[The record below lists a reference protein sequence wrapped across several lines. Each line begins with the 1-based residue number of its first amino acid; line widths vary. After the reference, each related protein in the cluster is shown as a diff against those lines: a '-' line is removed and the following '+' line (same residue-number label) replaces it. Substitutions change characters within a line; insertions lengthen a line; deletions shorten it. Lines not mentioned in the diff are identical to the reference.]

1 MELKMMSSLI
11 SLLCVSVPGI
21 YIAIAAAFQWLY
33 LTSCCTLPIAAMGT
47 MGFDSKTQDD
57 IFCVTMSFLHASNL
71 TFLAITDDSSK
82 VDAANPHLEPVL
94 SLLGLELSDFQ
105 DALCQFEIEA
115 GNTSYTRTVNKDYA
129 AKGLEALIKAT
140 YGAMFNFI
148 VHSINKKI
156 EYKLQR
162 GDSKTEGKAAFIGVL
177 DIFGFESFKN
187 NSFEQLCINYCNE
200 ALQQQFNLHIF
211 KSEQEEY
218 KREGISWEFIEFPD
232 NQDVIDLID
241 KKPTGILSILTDQCL
256 TARGNDRLFADAMYK
271 ACEFHKRFEATS
283 LQKGSLKFVVHHF
296 AGPVIYDT
304 DGFVEKNNDEI
315 PRGATTLLENSSN
328 SFVQLLGKIN
338 GPTTGS
344 SSGGRSSFNK
354 RTTVGGQFSF
364 QLTEL
369 RKRIAQTSPHYI
381 RCLKPNQSL
390 AANEFENAMIADQ
403 LRYAGVL
410 EAIRV
415 SRVGYSQRFT
425 HSVFVERYRFVA
437 PEALRSSAN
446 DEKASLLINVIAT
459 KIFESENPKALP
471 PADLMNTVGIQ
482 LGKSMIFLRQK
493 SFEFMERFRMEQLSM
508 NAIQMQSLARR
519 FLSRCRYVL
528 MKKVVVMV
536 QACARR
542 FFARQYLK
550 ILREHKAATQIQSL
564 LRRYPARRS
573 FIEKKCVAIWCQRMA
588 RGKAGRTQFAARHAA
603 HQEMV
608 MKQAS
613 EFKAAVSIQCLS
625 RSCNARKVKSVLM
638 AEKEARVASF
648 YGEQSETVKIL
659 RDQQLS
665 AALQAD
671 KAAAVAKETK
681 HESNKEVF
689 GLQQELEKVKRS
701 ADREKASRE
710 EATSL
715 RSQLDAIMLDLEL
728 SRAEESKAKSKIED
742 LQEENKNLKE
752 QLKSATFIGG
762 IPYSSTQFDDHDD
775 LKLLDQRM
783 FGIAARSKQSKKDLD
798 ALVQSLAILR

>member
-1 MELKMMSSLI
+1 
-11 SLLCVSVPGI
+11 
-21 YIAIAAAFQWLY
+21 
-33 LTSCCTLPIAAMGT
+33 
-47 MGFDSKTQDD
+47 
-57 IFCVTMSFLHASNL
+57 MSFLHASNL
-71 TFLAITDDSSK
+71 TFLAVTDDSSK
-82 VDAANPHLEPVL
+82 VDPTNPHLEPVL
-94 SLLGLELSDFQ
+94 TLLGLELSDFQ

-156 EYKLQR
+156 EYKIQR
-162 GDSKTEGKAAFIGVL
+162 GESKTEGKAAYIGVL
-177 DIFGFESFKN
+177 DIFGFESFKS

-200 ALQQQFNLHIF
+200 ALQQQFNSHIF

-241 KKPTGILSILTDQCL
+241 KKPTGILSLLTNQCL
-256 TARGNDRLFADAMYK
+256 SACGNDRLFADAMYK

-304 DGFVEKNNDEI
+304 EGFVEKNTDEI

-344 SSGGRSSFNK
+344 STGGRSNFTK

-415 SRVGYSQRFT
+415 SRVGYSQRYT
-425 HSVFVERYRFVA
+425 HSVFVERYRFIAV
-437 PEALRSSAN
+437 EALRSSAEV
-446 DEKASLLINVIAT
+446 EKASLLINVIAT
-459 KIFESENPKALP
+459 KIFESENPTAPP

-482 LGKSMIFLRQK
+482 LGKSMIFLRQR
-493 SFEFMERFRMEQLSM
+493 SFEFMERFRTEQLSM
-508 NAIQMQSLARR
+508 SAIQMQSMARR
-519 FLSRCRYVL
+519 FLSRCRFTH
-528 MKKVVVMV
+528 MKKLIVMV
-536 QACARR
+536 QACVRR
-542 FFARQYLK
+542 LFAHQYLK
-550 ILREHKAATQIQSL
+550 VLREHKAATRIQSVF
-564 LRRYPARRS
+564 RRYPVRRS
-573 FIEKKCVAIWCQRMA
+573 FIETRYIAIWCQRMA
-588 RGKAGRTQFAARHAA
+588 RGKAGRTMFAVRHAA
-603 HQEMV
+603 HQEM
-608 MKQAS
+608 MAKEAS
-613 EFKAAVSIQCLS
+613 EFKAAVAIQCMKRS
-625 RSCNARKVKSVLM
+625 RDARAIKSNLM
-638 AEKEARVASF
+638 AEKKAKEASF

-659 RDQQLS
+659 RAQQVTAS
-665 AALQAD
+665 LQAD

-689 GLQQELEKVKRS
+689 GLQQELEKARRS

-710 EATSL
+710 EAISL
-715 RSQLDAIMLDLEL
+715 RAQLEAVIADLHL
-728 SRAEESKAKSKIED
+728 SRAEESKAKSKLLD

-752 QLKSATFIGG
+752 QMKSATFMGG
-762 IPYSSTQFDDHDD
+762 VPYISTQFDDHDD

-783 FGIAARSKQSKKDLD
+783 FGIAARSKQSKKDLN